1 MSEPMNDGPSESP
14 TPATVGNLHLA
25 IEIEASPARVW
36 KALTEDLAAW
46 WPAEF
51 YTGGEDGQRTITLD
65 AVPGGL
71 MKESRDDG
79 AGLVW
84 GTVMA
89 IEPGRQLQVLGAT
102 FPNWGGPTLSFITW
116 RVEESG
122 SGARLT
128 FEESNVGN
136 VAAGQLAEKN
146 QGWGF
151 LLAAV
156 KAHLTG
162 AAAPVW
168 GA

>member
-1 MSEPMNDGPSESP
+1 MSESMNPSSSEA
-14 TPATVGNLHLA
+14 TPAALGNLHLEVA
-25 IEIEASPARVW
+25 IEATPAKVW

-51 YTGGEDGQRTITLD
+51 YTGGEDGHRTIALD

-71 MKESRDDG
+71 MKETREDG

-102 FPNWGGPTLSFITW
+102 FPNWGGPTVSFITW
-116 RVEESG
+116 RVEEDGSG
-122 SGARLT
+122 SRLT

-136 VAAGQLAEKN
+136 VGAGQLAEKN
-146 QGWGF
+146 KGWRF

-162 AAAPVW
+162 EPAPAW
-168 GA
+168 EG